1 MTQIRKTADYS
12 GLALSKK
19 RLVKAGTRL
28 VLMECQ
34 KVKSNSERACAKTRE
49 GLQAILQTVDSVS
62 LELKG
67 RMIIAEASRMVIF
80 HLLYGK

>member
-1 MTQIRKTADYS
+1 MV
-12 GLALSKK
+12 LALSKK
-19 RLVKAGTRL
+19 RLVKDGTRVVL
-28 VLMECQ
+28 VECQ
-34 KVKSNSERACAKTRE
+34 KVKSNSGRACTRTRE

-67 RMIIAEASRMVIF
+67 GVIVAEASRLVIF

>member
-1 MTQIRKTADYS
+1 MV
-12 GLALSKK
+12 LALSKK
-19 RLVKAGTRL
+19 RLVKDGTRVVL
-28 VLMECQ
+28 VECQ
-34 KVKSNSERACAKTRE
+34 KVKSNSGRACARTRE

-67 RMIIAEASRMVIF
+67 GVIVAEASRLVIF